1 MRKVALAFAD
11 GAVVAKR
18 NLIKIRRVPEILI
31 WTTMSPIMF
40 VLLFGLVFGS
50 SIVIPGI
57 SYREYLIAGIFVQT
71 VIFGSTFTGAGLA
84 DDMTK
89 GIIDRFRSLPMAG
102 SAVLIGRTGSDIVY
116 NSISIVVMSIAGL
129 IVGWRIRTGPL
140 RAIGGFLLLLLFAY
154 AVSWIMA
161 FVGLKVS
168 SVEVVQNASF
178 MFIFPVTFVA
188 NTFVRSDL
196 LPAGLRT
203 FAEWNPVS
211 SVAQAV
217 RESFGNTGNLPK
229 PDVWS
234 LAHPIVY
241 SVLWIGSSW
250 RSSCRSR
257 SASSRR
263 PRRRE
268 DNGHQAPW
276 PSMSGSLPRIVGSS
290 TGASS
295 RVAATV
301 RGPSSSFGPMRK

>member
-1 MRKVALAFAD
+1 MKQFALALSD

-50 SIVIPGI
+50 SIVIPGV

-102 SAVLIGRTGSDIVY
+102 SAVLIGRTASDIVY
-116 NSISIVVMSIAGL
+116 NSISIVVMSLAGL
-129 IVGWRIRTGPL
+129 IVGWRIRTGPVK
-140 RAIGGFLLLLLFAY
+140 AVGGFLLLLLFAY

-188 NTFVRSDL
+188 NTFVRSDF

-217 RESFGNTGNLPK
+217 REAFGNTGNLPK
-229 PDVWS
+229 PQVWS
-234 LAHPIVY
+234 LAHPILY
-241 SVLWIGSSW
+241 SLIWIGIILAIFVPLSI
-250 RSSCRSR
+250 RQFKKA
-257 SASSRR
+257 ASK
-263 PRRRE
+263 
-268 DNGHQAPW
+268 
-276 PSMSGSLPRIVGSS
+276 
-290 TGASS
+290 
-295 RVAATV
+295 
-301 RGPSSSFGPMRK
+301 RG